1 MKLMQDQI
9 QFSSNS
15 QESALATNKVLRNTY
30 ALLSM
35 TLIFSAIMATVAIA
49 SNAAPVNFIIQLV
62 VMFGTLFALQKYKNS
77 AMSIPLVFFFTGF
90 LGYTTGPIVNFYL
103 GMANGG
109 DIVMT
114 ALSMTGITFLGL
126 SAYAVSSRKDF
137 TFMGGFLMIG
147 LILVIIASLANI
159 FFAIPALSLAIS
171 AVGVLVFS
179 GFILYDTSRMVNGG
193 ETNYV
198 MMTVSLYLNILNL
211 FLMLLHLTGALS
223 GGDD

>member
-1 MKLMQDQI
+1 MQEQV
-9 QFSSNS
+9 QLSSHS
-15 QESALATNKVLRNTY
+15 KESTLATNKVLRNTY

-35 TLIFSAIMATVAIA
+35 TLIFSAVMATMAIS
-49 SNAAPVNFIIQLV
+49 SNAAPVNFIVQLV
-62 VMFGTLFALQKYKNS
+62 VLFGTLYALNKLKNS
-77 AMSIPLVFFFTGF
+77 VWSIPLVFFFTGF
-90 LGYTTGPIVNFYL
+90 LGYSTGPIVNFYL

-109 DIVMT
+109 DIVAT

-137 TFMGGFLMIG
+137 SFMGGFLMIG
-147 LILVIIASLANI
+147 LILVIVASLANI

-223 GGDD
+223 GDD

>member
-1 MKLMQDQI
+1 MQDQV
-9 QFSSNS
+9 QLSSHS
-15 QESALATNKVLRNTY
+15 KESTLATNKVLRNTY

-35 TLIFSAIMATVAIA
+35 TLIFSAAMATMAIS
-49 SNAAPVNFIIQLV
+49 SNAAPVNFIVQLV
-62 VMFGTLFALQKYKNS
+62 VLFGTLYALNKLKNS
-77 AMSIPLVFFFTGF
+77 VWSIPLVFFFTGF
-90 LGYTTGPIVNFYL
+90 LGYSTGPIVNFYL

-109 DIVMT
+109 DIVAT

-137 TFMGGFLMIG
+137 SFMGGFLMIG
-147 LILVIIASLANI
+147 LILVIVASLANI

-223 GGDD
+223 GDD

>member
-1 MKLMQDQI
+1 MQDQV
-9 QFSSNS
+9 QLSSHS
-15 QESALATNKVLRNTY
+15 KESTLATNKVLRNTY

-35 TLIFSAIMATVAIA
+35 TLIFSAAMATMAIS
-49 SNAAPVNFIIQLV
+49 SNAAPVNFIVQLV
-62 VMFGTLFALQKYKNS
+62 VLFGTLYALNKLKNS
-77 AMSIPLVFFFTGF
+77 AWSIPLVFFFTGF
-90 LGYTTGPIVNFYL
+90 LGYSTGPIVDFYL

-109 DIVMT
+109 DIVTT

-137 TFMGGFLMIG
+137 SFMRSFLKIG
-147 LILVIIASLANI
+147 LFLLVGALIANI
-159 FFAIPALSLAIS
+159 YFAIPALSLAIS
-171 AVGVLVFS
+171 AAGVLVFS

-211 FLMLLHLTGALS
+211 FIMLLHLTGALS
-223 GGDD
+223 GDD

>member
-1 MKLMQDQI
+1 MQDQI

-147 LILVIIASLANI
+147 LILVVIASLANI

-223 GGDD
+223 GDD

>member
-1 MKLMQDQI
+1 
-9 QFSSNS
+9 
-15 QESALATNKVLRNTY
+15 
-30 ALLSM
+30 
-35 TLIFSAIMATVAIA
+35 
-49 SNAAPVNFIIQLV
+49 
-62 VMFGTLFALQKYKNS
+62 
-77 AMSIPLVFFFTGF
+77 
-90 LGYTTGPIVNFYL
+90 
-103 GMANGG
+103 MANGG

-126 SAYAVSSRKDF
+126 SAYAISSRKDF

-147 LILVIIASLANI
+147 LILVVVASVANI

-223 GGDD
+223 GDD

>member
-1 MKLMQDQI
+1 
-9 QFSSNS
+9 
-15 QESALATNKVLRNTY
+15 
-30 ALLSM
+30 
-35 TLIFSAIMATVAIA
+35 
-49 SNAAPVNFIIQLV
+49 LV

>member
-1 MKLMQDQI
+1 MQEQV
-9 QFSSNS
+9 QLSSHS
-15 QESALATNKVLRNTY
+15 KESTLATNKVLRNTY

-35 TLIFSAIMATVAIA
+35 TLIFSAVMATMAIS
-49 SNAAPVNFIIQLV
+49 SNAAPVPFIVQLV
-62 VMFGTLFALQKYKNS
+62 VLFGTLYALNKLKNS
-77 AMSIPLVFFFTGF
+77 VWSIPLVFFFTGF
-90 LGYTTGPIVNFYL
+90 LGYSTGPIVNFYL

-109 DIVMT
+109 DIVAT

-137 TFMGGFLMIG
+137 SFMGGFLMIG
-147 LILVIIASLANI
+147 LILVIVASLANI

-223 GGDD
+223 GDD

>member
-1 MKLMQDQI
+1 MQDQI
-9 QFSSNS
+9 QFSSDS
-15 QESALATNKVLRNTY
+15 RKSALATNKVLRNTY

-35 TLIFSAIMATVAIA
+35 TLIFSAITATIAIA
-49 SNAAPVNFIIQLV
+49 NDAAPVNFIVLIV
-62 VMFGTLFALQKYKNS
+62 VLLGTLFALHKFKNS
-77 AMSIPLVFFFTGF
+77 VWSIPLVFFFTGF
-90 LGYTTGPIVNFYL
+90 LGYTAGPIVNFYL

-109 DIVMT
+109 DIVTT
-114 ALSMTGITFLGL
+114 ALAMTGITFLGL

-137 TFMGGFLMIG
+137 SFMGGFLMIG
-147 LILVIIASLANI
+147 LILMVVASLANF

-179 GFILYDTSRMVNGG
+179 GLILYDTSRMVNGG

-198 MMTVSLYLNILNL
+198 MMTVSLYLSIYNL

-223 GGDD
+223 GDD

>member
-1 MKLMQDQI
+1 MQEQV
-9 QFSSNS
+9 QLSSHS
-15 QESALATNKVLRNTY
+15 KESTLATNKVLRNTY

-35 TLIFSAIMATVAIA
+35 TLIFSAAMATRAIS
-49 SNAAPVNFIIQLV
+49 SNAAPVNFIVQLV
-62 VMFGTLFALQKYKNS
+62 VLFGTLYALNKLKNS
-77 AMSIPLVFFFTGF
+77 VWSIPLVFFFTGF
-90 LGYTTGPIVNFYL
+90 LGYSTGPIVNFYL

-109 DIVMT
+109 DIVAT

-137 TFMGGFLMIG
+137 SFMGGFLMIG
-147 LILVIIASLANI
+147 LILVIVASLANI

-223 GGDD
+223 GDD

>member
-1 MKLMQDQI
+1 MQDQI

-35 TLIFSAIMATVAIA
+35 TLIFSAVMATVAIA

-147 LILVIIASLANI
+147 LILVVIASLANI

-223 GGDD
+223 GDD

>member
-1 MKLMQDQI
+1 MQEQI
-9 QFSSNS
+9 QVSNS
-15 QESALATNKVLRNTY
+15 AQESALATNKVLRNTY

-35 TLIFSAIMATVAIA
+35 TLIFSAITATMAIA
-49 SNAAPVNFIIQLV
+49 SNAAPVNWIIQLV
-62 VMFGTLFALQKYKNS
+62 VLFGTLFALQKFRNS
-77 AMSIPLVFFFTGF
+77 ALSIPLVFFFTGF
-90 LGYTTGPIVNFYL
+90 LGYTAGPIVNFYL

-126 SAYAVSSRKDF
+126 SAYAISSRKDF
-137 TFMGGFLMIG
+137 SFMGGFLMIG

-198 MMTVSLYLNILNL
+198 MMTVSLYLNIYNL
-211 FLMLLHLTGALS
+211 FMMLLHLTGALS
-223 GGDD
+223 GDD

>member
-1 MKLMQDQI
+1 MQDQI
-9 QFSSNS
+9 QFSTKSR
-15 QESALATNKVLRNTY
+15 ESALATNKVLRNTY

-35 TLIFSAIMATVAIA
+35 TLIFSAITATMAIA
-49 SNAAPVNFIIQLV
+49 SNAAPVNFIVQLV
-62 VMFGTLFALQKYKNS
+62 VLFGTLFVLHKFKNS
-77 AMSIPLVFFFTGF
+77 AWSIPLVFFFTGF
-90 LGYTTGPIVNFYL
+90 LGYTAGPIVNFYL

-137 TFMGGFLMIG
+137 SFMGGFLTIG
-147 LILVIIASLANI
+147 LILVIVASLANI

-171 AVGVLVFS
+171 AVGVLIFS

-198 MMTVSLYLNILNL
+198 MMTVSLYLNIYNL
-211 FLMLLHLTGALS
+211 FMMLLHLTGALS
-223 GGDD
+223 SDD

>member
-1 MKLMQDQI
+1 MQDQV
-9 QFSSNS
+9 QLSSHS
-15 QESALATNKVLRNTY
+15 KESTLATNKVLRNTD

-35 TLIFSAIMATVAIA
+35 TLIFSAAMATMAIS
-49 SNAAPVNFIIQLV
+49 SNAAPVNFIVQLV
-62 VMFGTLFALQKYKNS
+62 VLFGTLYALNKLKNS
-77 AMSIPLVFFFTGF
+77 VWSIPLVFFFTGF
-90 LGYTTGPIVNFYL
+90 LGYSTGPIVNFYL

-109 DIVMT
+109 DIVAT

-137 TFMGGFLMIG
+137 SFMGGFLMIG
-147 LILVIIASLANI
+147 LILVIVASLANI

-223 GGDD
+223 GDD

>member
-1 MKLMQDQI
+1 MQDQI
-9 QFSSNS
+9 QFSSS
-15 QESALATNKVLRNTY
+15 SKESALATNKVLRNTY

-35 TLIFSAIMATVAIA
+35 TLIFSAITATMAIS
-49 SNAAPVNFIIQLV
+49 SNAAPVNFIVQLV
-62 VMFGTLFALQKYKNS
+62 VLFGTLFALHKFKNS
-77 AMSIPLVFFFTGF
+77 VWSIPLVFFFTGF
-90 LGYTTGPIVNFYL
+90 LGYTAGPIINFYL

-109 DIVMT
+109 DIVTT
-114 ALSMTGITFLGL
+114 ALAMTGITFLGL

-147 LILVIIASLANI
+147 LILVIVASVANI

-198 MMTVSLYLNILNL
+198 MMTVSLYLNIYNL

-223 GGDD
+223 GDD

>member
-1 MKLMQDQI
+1 MQDQV
-9 QFSSNS
+9 QLSSHS
-15 QESALATNKVLRNTY
+15 KESTLATNKVLRNTY

-35 TLIFSAIMATVAIA
+35 TLIFSAAMATMAIS
-49 SNAAPVNFIIQLV
+49 SNAAPVNFIVQLV
-62 VMFGTLFALQKYKNS
+62 VLFGTLYALNKLKNS
-77 AMSIPLVFFFTGF
+77 VWSIPLVFFFTGF
-90 LGYTTGPIVNFYL
+90 LGYSTGPIVNFYL

-109 DIVMT
+109 DIVAT

-137 TFMGGFLMIG
+137 SFMRSFLKIG
-147 LILVIIASLANI
+147 LFLLVGALIANI
-159 FFAIPALSLAIS
+159 YFAIPALSLAIS
-171 AVGVLVFS
+171 AAGVLVFS
-179 GFILYDTSRMVNGG
+179 GLILYDTSRMVNGG

-223 GGDD
+223 GDD

>member
-1 MKLMQDQI
+1 MQDQI
-9 QFSSNS
+9 QVSSS
-15 QESALATNKVLRNTY
+15 AQESALAINKVLRNTY

-35 TLIFSAIMATVAIA
+35 TLIFSAITATMAIA
-49 SNAAPVNFIIQLV
+49 SNAAPVNWIIQLV
-62 VMFGTLFALQKYKNS
+62 VLFGTLFALQKFRNS
-77 AMSIPLVFFFTGF
+77 ALSIPLVFFFTGF
-90 LGYTTGPIVNFYL
+90 LGYTAGPIVNFYL

-126 SAYAVSSRKDF
+126 SAYAISSRKDF
-137 TFMGGFLMIG
+137 SFMGGFLMIG

-198 MMTVSLYLNILNL
+198 MMTVSLYLNIYNL
-211 FLMLLHLTGALS
+211 FMMLLHLTGALS
-223 GGDD
+223 GDD

>member
-1 MKLMQDQI
+1 MQDQI

-35 TLIFSAIMATVAIA
+35 TLIFSAVMATVAIA

>member
-1 MKLMQDQI
+1 MQDQI

-35 TLIFSAIMATVAIA
+35 TLIFSAVMATVAIA

-62 VMFGTLFALQKYKNS
+62 VMFGTLFALRKYKNS

>member
-1 MKLMQDQI
+1 MQDQV
-9 QFSSNS
+9 QVSSS
-15 QESALATNKVLRNTY
+15 AQESALATNKVLRNTY

-35 TLIFSAIMATVAIA
+35 TLIFSAITATMAIA
-49 SNAAPVNFIIQLV
+49 SNAAPVNWIIQLV
-62 VMFGTLFALQKYKNS
+62 VLFGTLFALQKFRNS
-77 AMSIPLVFFFTGF
+77 ALSIPLVFFFTGF
-90 LGYTTGPIVNFYL
+90 LGYTAGPIVNFYL

-126 SAYAVSSRKDF
+126 SAYAISSRKDF
-137 TFMGGFLMIG
+137 SFMGGFLMIG

-198 MMTVSLYLNILNL
+198 MMTVSLYLNIYNL
-211 FLMLLHLTGALS
+211 FMMLLHLTGALS
-223 GGDD
+223 GDD

>member
-1 MKLMQDQI
+1 MQDQI
-9 QFSSNS
+9 QFSSDS
-15 QESALATNKVLRNTY
+15 RESALATNKVLRNTY

-35 TLIFSAIMATVAIA
+35 TLIFSAVTAMMAIS
-49 SNAAPVNFIIQLV
+49 SNAAPVNFIVQIAVL
-62 VMFGTLFALQKYKNS
+62 FGTLFALHKFKNS
-77 AMSIPLVFFFTGF
+77 VWSIPLVFFFTGF
-90 LGYTTGPIVNFYL
+90 LGYTAGPIVNFYL

-109 DIVMT
+109 DIVTT
-114 ALSMTGITFLGL
+114 ALAMTGITFLGL
-126 SAYAVSSRKDF
+126 SAYAVSTRKDF
-137 TFMGGFLMIG
+137 SFMSGFLMMG
-147 LILVIIASLANI
+147 LIVVIVASLANI

-198 MMTVSLYLNILNL
+198 MMTVSLYLNIYNL

-223 GGDD
+223 GDD